1 MTPEVQET
9 IVKIIIAVDIV
20 FMLYF
25 VTRKIRKDLNG

>member
-1 MTPEVQET
+1 MTPEIQEI

-25 VTRKIRKDLNG
+25 VTREIRKDLNG

>member
-1 MTPEVQET
+1 MTPEVQEI

-25 VTRKIRKDLNG
+25 VTREIKEDLNG

>member
-9 IVKIIIAVDIV
+9 IVKIIIALDIV

-25 VTRKIRKDLNG
+25 ITREIKEDLNG